1 MTRREYTDRVLSVM
15 RRITAAEEEAIRAEL
30 DAHMEDHLEVLL
42 ELGYEP
48 ELAEQRTMERMGDPE
63 EVGRELDK
71 QYPRFWLIAER
82 VLKVLV
88 CVLALALVFDA
99 LTMYDVWGSL
109 QARMEPYEYAGKHQ
123 LEHMNMQLDIRR
135 EIGSDIL
142 HIYGSGTN
150 PDGEIHVLYYWY
162 DQDLLGYVTG
172 EGVELEDCRGEEM
185 HGGGGSW
192 SRDSRVSSH
201 DRRGTVQH
209 GDPYVTVVVVRFDE
223 RYEIQV
229 PLKWEEVQA

>member
-30 DAHMEDHLEVLL
+30 DAHMEDHLEALL

-88 CVLALALVFDA
+88 CVLALVLVFDM
-99 LTMYDVWGSL
+99 LTMYSVWGSL

-123 LEHMNMQLDIRR
+123 LEHMNMPLDIRR

-172 EGVELEDCRGEEM
+172 ENVELVDCRGEQVL
-185 HGGGGSW
+185 GGGGW
-192 SRDSRVSSH
+192 SRSSRLSSC
-201 DRRGTVQH
+201 DRRGTVQN

>member
-30 DAHMEDHLEVLL
+30 DAHMEDHLEALL

-88 CVLALALVFDA
+88 CVLALVLVFDA
-99 LTMYDVWGSL
+99 LTLYDVWGSL

-172 EGVELEDCRGEEM
+172 ENVELVDCRGEQVL
-185 HGGGGSW
+185 GGGGW
-192 SRDSRVSSH
+192 SRSSRLSSH

-229 PLKWEEVQA
+229 PLKWEEVQP